1 METLFNVTDRRIEKK
16 GNRNPFLGGLSKW
29 VSYNSR
35 MSMRKGEGVKGMFTL
50 PPQTNFGES
59 QHPQIL
65 FKCIRLPPSKKYF

>member
-35 MSMRKGEGVKGMFTL
+35 MSMRKEEGVKGMFTL
-50 PPQTNFGES
+50 PPK
-59 QHPQIL
+59 QIL
-65 FKCIRLPPSKKYF
+65 ESRSIPKFYLNA